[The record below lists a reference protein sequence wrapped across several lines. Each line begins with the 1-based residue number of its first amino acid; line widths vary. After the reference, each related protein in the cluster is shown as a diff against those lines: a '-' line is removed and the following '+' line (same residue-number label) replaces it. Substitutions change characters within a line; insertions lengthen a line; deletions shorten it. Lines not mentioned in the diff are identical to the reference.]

1 MRRVYRDRFTLISVH
16 SPTEQP
22 LESLQKRI
30 AKSHD
35 VPEKW
40 TNFLAQATK
49 IMARDEH
56 DDEHPFGQN
65 VREAFTQGDV
75 YVANQPAADL
85 KDGVAR
91 YLRLLFG
98 DPFLTPTRDE
108 YAMFQTHTGGAALRR
123 PQPPGWSGNLC
134 G

>member
-49 IMARDEH
+49 IMARTSMMTSTIRTE
-56 DDEHPFGQN
+56 
-65 VREAFTQGDV
+65 R
-75 YVANQPAADL
+75 
-85 KDGVAR
+85 AR
-91 YLRLLFG
+91 G
-98 DPFLTPTRDE
+98 I
-108 YAMFQTHTGGAALRR
+108 YAG
-123 PQPPGWSGNLC
+123 
-134 G
+134 